1 MKLNRRNCLGVIT
14 GLAGCVAVGPIAAS
28 QPSIHRR
35 PPSRRIAYDASNA
48 PDAVSRQALARPL
61 RRLTDGLR
69 PGENLPQAIHRN
81 FPALIEQ
88 NFARLNSAQLTVWL
102 DGLEKRSMS
111 VLAQSYLNVTEFA
124 GREPL
129 ALRLLAH
136 RLDPVRLARVAR
148 YFGAP
153 RVQEAI
159 LRAAPRKV
167 DDFNLLANYDELGPR
182 ALDTQAMLLRGGSRG
197 AGGGELQNMLDYTVH
212 EIYLSFR
219 TAPIGATS
227 VGASMYQASTYAIP
241 HLAGA
246 WGFGYTAGSLLALG
260 MQTYT
265 PSLWDRLVDGIGAW
279 MELLNQP
286 PQLPPDSFRSPE
298 EQSGI
303 KQRDGYLYAFELG
316 PERYDDFAVYGG
328 DYEVTHEWADA
339 VPYEP
344 FPSAP
349 ICGPLEDGCGEI
361 HPLRRRLKGTVK

>member
-1 MKLNRRNCLGVIT
+1 MNLSRRHCLGALALSPVLVGSGLSAAVTRPNRRAAAR
-14 GLAGCVAVGPIAAS
+14 GL
-28 QPSIHRR
+28 
-35 PPSRRIAYDASNA
+35 YTFETA
-48 PDAVSRQALARPL
+48 PDRASKLALLRPL
-61 RRLTDGLR
+61 RRLTDGLL
-69 PGENLPQAIHRN
+69 PGENPAQAIHRN
-81 FPALIEQ
+81 FPSLIER
-88 NFARLNSAQLTVWL
+88 NFARLTPAQLAVWF
-102 DGLEKRSMS
+102 DGVEERSLS
-111 VLAQSYLNVTEFA
+111 ALAQSYLNTTEFV

-129 ALRLLAH
+129 ALQVLAQ
-136 RLDPVRLARVAR
+136 RLDPVRLAGLAR

-159 LRAAPRKV
+159 LRAAPGKV
-167 DDFNLLANYDELGPR
+167 DVFNPIANYNVLGPR
-182 ALDTQAMLLRGGSRG
+182 APDTQPMLLRG
-197 AGGGELQNMLDYTVH
+197 GGGELQNMLDYTIY
-212 EIYLSFR
+212 EIYLAFR

-227 VGASMYQASTYAIP
+227 VAASLYQTSVYAIP

-246 WGFGYTAGSLLALG
+246 WGFGYAAGSLLALG

-279 MELLNQP
+279 LELLNQP
-286 PQLPPDSFRSPE
+286 SQLPPDSYKSPE

-328 DYEVTHEWADA
+328 DYEATQEWADA

-349 ICGPLEDGCGEI
+349 ICGPLEDSCGEI
-361 HPLRRRLKGTVK
+361 HPLRLRLRGAAK